1 MLNWHDQWNPDMSR
15 TTLVIVL
22 LCIASSSFAA
32 SLEDKLRG
40 ALSNKQG
47 LASSLSQTDATGGVK
62 EALAKGVEQ
71 AISQLGKPD
80 GFFRDQAVKILVP
93 KKLRKVTDLAKKLG
107 YGQQVEGFELA
118 MNRGAEQAVP
128 AASGILGDAVRAMSV
143 QDAVGLV
150 RGGES
155 AATDYFRKSS
165 EQKLYDAFL
174 PIVSK
179 QTANTGVAQK
189 YKSLTGVV
197 GNNPLGA
204 TLLGGDNKSMD
215 LDGYVTNKAIDG
227 LFHVIATK
235 EADIRSNPAAQ
246 TTSLL
251 RKVFGK

>member
-1 MLNWHDQWNPDMSR
+1 MFRP
-15 TTLVIVL
+15 TFIIAL
-22 LCIASSSFAA
+22 LCITSSTFAA

-40 ALSNKQG
+40 ALTTKG
-47 LASSLSQTDATGGVK
+47 GATSSLSQTDATGGVK
-62 EALAKGVEQ
+62 EALARGVEQ

-107 YGQQVEGFELA
+107 YGQQVDNFELA

-128 AASGILGDAVRAMSV
+128 AASNILGDAVRGMSV
-143 QDAVGLV
+143 KDAVSLV
-150 RGGES
+150 RGGDS
-155 AATDYFRKSS
+155 AATDYFRQSS

-179 QTANTGVAQK
+179 QTANTGVSQK
-189 YKSLTGVV
+189 YKSLAGSV
-197 GNNPLGA
+197 GSNPLGA
-204 TLLGGDNKSMD
+204 TLLGGDNKSAD

-227 LFHVIATK
+227 LFQVIAAK

>member
-1 MLNWHDQWNPDMSR
+1 MFRPTLVSP
-15 TTLVIVL
+15 TLVIAL
-22 LCIASSSFAA
+22 LCITSSSFAA

-40 ALSNKQG
+40 ALTNKSG
-47 LASSLSQTDATGGVK
+47 ASSTLSQTDATGGVK
-62 EALAKGVEQ
+62 EALARGVEQ

-107 YGQQVEGFELA
+107 YGQQVDSFELA

-128 AASGILGDAVRAMSV
+128 AASNVLGDAVRGMSV
-143 QDAVGLV
+143 KDAVSLV
-150 RGGES
+150 RGGDS
-155 AATDYFRKSS
+155 AATDYFRQSS

-174 PIVSK
+174 PIVAR
-179 QTANTGVAQK
+179 QTANTGVSQK
-189 YKSLTGVV
+189 YKALTGSVSS
-197 GNNPLGA
+197 NPLGA
-204 TLLGGDNKSMD
+204 TLLGGDNKSAD

-227 LFHVIATK
+227 LFQVIATK

>member
-1 MLNWHDQWNPDMSR
+1 MFRS
-15 TTLVIVL
+15 TVIIAL
-22 LCIASSSFAA
+22 LCITSSTFAA

-40 ALSNKQG
+40 ALTTKGSNP
-47 LASSLSQTDATGGVK
+47 SSLSQTDASGGVK

-107 YGQQVEGFELA
+107 YQKQVDSFELA

-143 QDAVGLV
+143 KDALSLV
-150 RGGES
+150 RGGNS
-155 AATDYFRKSS
+155 AATDYFRQSS

-174 PIVSK
+174 PLVAK
-179 QTANTGVAQK
+179 QTANTGVSQK
-189 YKSLTGVV
+189 YKALTGSV
-197 GNNPLGA
+197 GSNPLGA
-204 TLLGGDNKSMD
+204 TLLGGKNKSAD

-227 LFHVIATK
+227 LFQVIATK
-235 EADIRSNPAAQ
+235 EAEIRSNPAAQ

>member
-1 MLNWHDQWNPDMSR
+1 MFRPA
-15 TTLVIVL
+15 LVIAL
-22 LCIASSSFAA
+22 LLITTPSPAA
-32 SLEDKLRG
+32 SLEDQLRG
-40 ALSNKQG
+40 SLNKQQG
-47 LASSLSQTDATGGVK
+47 TATSLSQTDATKGVK

-107 YGQQVEGFELA
+107 FGQQVDSFELA

-128 AASGILGDAVRAMSV
+128 AAANILGDAVRGMSV
-143 QDAVGLV
+143 NDAVSLV
-150 RGGES
+150 RGTDS

-165 EQKLYDAFL
+165 EQKLYEAFL
-174 PIVSK
+174 PIVST
-179 QTANTGVAQK
+179 QTAKTGVAQK
-189 YKSLTGVV
+189 YKTLAGSV

-204 TLLGGDNKSMD
+204 TLLGGDNKSAD
-215 LDGYVTNKAIDG
+215 LDGYVTKKAIDG
-227 LFHVIATK
+227 LFQVIATK

>member
-1 MLNWHDQWNPDMSR
+1 MFKP
-15 TTLVIVL
+15 TVIIAL
-22 LCIASSSFAA
+22 LCVSSSVFAA
-32 SLEDKLRG
+32 SLEEKLRG
-40 ALSNKQG
+40 ALNTKGSNP
-47 LASSLSQTDATGGVK
+47 SSLSQTDATGGVK

-107 YGQQVEGFELA
+107 YQQQVDSFELA

-128 AASGILGDAVRAMSV
+128 AASSILGDAVRAMSV
-143 QDAVGLV
+143 KDAVSLV
-150 RGGES
+150 RGGDS
-155 AATDYFRKSS
+155 AATDYFRQSS

-174 PIVSK
+174 PIVAK
-179 QTANTGVAQK
+179 QTANTGVSQK
-189 YKSLTGVV
+189 YKALTGSVSS
-197 GNNPLGA
+197 NPLGA
-204 TLLGGDNKSMD
+204 TLLSGDNKSAD

-227 LFHVIATK
+227 LFQVIAAK
-235 EADIRSNPAAQ
+235 EAEIRSNPAAQ

>member
-1 MLNWHDQWNPDMSR
+1 MFRP
-15 TTLVIVL
+15 TLVIAL
-22 LCIASSSFAA
+22 LCITSSSFAA

-40 ALSNKQG
+40 ALTNKSG
-47 LASSLSQTDATGGVK
+47 ASSSLSQTDATGGVK
-62 EALAKGVEQ
+62 EALARGVEQ

-107 YGQQVEGFELA
+107 YGQQVDSFEMA

-128 AASGILGDAVRAMSV
+128 AASNILGDAVRGMSV
-143 QDAVGLV
+143 KDAVSLV
-150 RGGES
+150 RGGDS
-155 AATDYFRKSS
+155 AATDYFRQSS

-174 PIVSK
+174 PIVTK
-179 QTANTGVAQK
+179 QTANTGVSQK
-189 YKSLTGVV
+189 YKALTGSV
-197 GNNPLGA
+197 GSNPLGA
-204 TLLGGDNKSMD
+204 TLLGGDNKSAD
-215 LDGYVTNKAIDG
+215 LDGYVTSKAIDG
-227 LFHVIATK
+227 LFQVIATK